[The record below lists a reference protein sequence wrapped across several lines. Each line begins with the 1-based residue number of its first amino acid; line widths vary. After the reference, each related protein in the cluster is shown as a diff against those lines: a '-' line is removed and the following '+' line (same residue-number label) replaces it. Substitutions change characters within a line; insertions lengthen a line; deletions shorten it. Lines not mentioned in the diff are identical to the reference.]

1 MEGTFELLGP
11 IEIMQLLSQAARSGV
26 FRVPGGEVF
35 LEKGMPV
42 HAQYKGQS
50 GRDGLFQIL
59 ALKEGKFRYLE
70 GERAS
75 RSSLEGPLENYLLEA
90 IRFIDAKLDL
100 SPFDQI
106 EVADPVRASH
116 LTLSPEEFELLR
128 HLKEPLSLLDL
139 TARSGLSGET
149 VAANVSHLARLGLV
163 HVPSRT
169 PRTVRLTVERL
180 AGEDP
185 AARIDTQ
192 LLRAWRDHYGAFAS
206 LEVKTGGGAVRIP
219 VEPAPGAGARLLL
232 SAEMLFFHNLSV
244 GEEVLVWP
252 AL

>member
-11 IEIMQLLSQAARSGV
+11 IEIMQLLSQSSGSGV

-35 LEKGMPV
+35 LEKGLPV
-42 HAQYKGQS
+42 HAQYKGRS

-106 EVADPVRASH
+106 ELADPQRASH
-116 LTLSPEEFELLR
+116 LTLSPDEFELLR
-128 HLKEPLSLLDL
+128 HLKGPVSLMDL
-139 TARSGLSGET
+139 ITRSGLPAET
-149 VAANVSHLARLGLV
+149 VSANVSHLARLGLV
-163 HVPSRT
+163 HVTSRT

-180 AGEDP
+180 GGGE

-192 LLRAWRDHYGAFAS
+192 LLRAWREHYGAFTG
-206 LEVKTGGGAVRIP
+206 LEVKGKDGVVRLA
-219 VEPAPGAGARLLL
+219 VEPAPGAGAQLLL
-232 SAEMLFFHNLSV
+232 PAEMLFFHNLSV